1 MNDEIASLT
10 LAMTECS
17 LMYELNIYSKD
28 GKIVGK
34 EKLPDEIFGSGR
46 GLVNQTT
53 TLLNEA
59 VRFYQASKRMGTAS
73 TKTRGEVRG
82 GGRKPWRQKGTGRA
96 RAGSRRSPI
105 WVGGGITFGPKPR
118 DYTYHFSKKKKRLAL
133 FFALSIKA
141 KQGKILLLDKLDMK
155 NIKTKLFQKIVHN
168 IGLNKEKRCLF
179 LLSVVK
185 ENVYKSGRNIR
196 GIEFKD
202 SISLNALDVMTFNT
216 LVFTTDGLKAFVT
229 RVRDSCS
236 LPARE
241 TSTNNTV

>member
-1 MNDEIASLT
+1 
-10 LAMTECS
+10 
-17 LMYELNIYSKD
+17 MYELNVYSKD

-34 EKLPDEIFGSGR
+34 EKLPDEIFGMKEIEKSRCIGKAT
-46 GLVNQTT
+46 LA
-53 TLLNEA
+53 LLNEA

-118 DYTYHFSKKKKRLAL
+118 DYRYHFSKKKKRLAL
-133 FFALSIKA
+133 FSALSIKA
-141 KQGKILLLDKLDMK
+141 KQGKILLLDKLNMK
-155 NIKTKLFQKIVHN
+155 NIKTKLFQKILYA

-179 LLSVVK
+179 LPAVVK

-196 GIEFKD
+196 GIEFKS

-216 LVFTTDGLKAFVT
+216 LVFTIDGLKAFVT
-229 RVRDSCS
+229 RARDSCS